1 MSMRA
6 GRGIVLVTLTSVL
19 ALSGC
24 SLRKKKPAAPPP
36 QAQAPTVTQPAT
48 APAPEPAPAPSSSE
62 PNRPQP
68 ETPAATAPPAAPTKP
83 KAKPRTS
90 VAKKT
95 PPPPAP
101 APPPEKQAEKPPRT
115 VVPEGGGQPSPNVQ
129 LSASLPH
136 DAAIHQKLSTA
147 QLLEATEYN
156 LKSITRRLNGDEQA
170 MVQHIR
176 SYMQQSR
183 DAGKDGDNERAY
195 NLAMKAHLLS
205 DELVKR

>member
-1 MSMRA
+1 MQTS
-6 GRGIVLVTLTSVL
+6 RGIVVAAVLASVL
-19 ALSGC
+19 GLGGC
-24 SLRKKKPAAPPP
+24 SLRKKKPATPAP
-36 QAQAPTVTQPAT
+36 QAQAPTVTEPQPA
-48 APAPEPAPAPSSSE
+48 PPSGPVPAPSSSE

-68 ETPAATAPPAAPTKP
+68 ETPAAAAPTVTPAKP
-83 KAKPRTS
+83 KPKPRTS

-95 PPPPAP
+95 PPPAPSPAP
-101 APPPEKQAEKPPRT
+101 ATEKPART
-115 VVPEGGGQPSPNVQ
+115 VVPEGGAQPSQNVQ

-147 QLLEATEYN
+147 QLLETTEYN
-156 LKSITRRLNGDEQA
+156 LKSISRALNGDEQA

-183 DAGKDGDNERAY
+183 DASKDGDSERAY